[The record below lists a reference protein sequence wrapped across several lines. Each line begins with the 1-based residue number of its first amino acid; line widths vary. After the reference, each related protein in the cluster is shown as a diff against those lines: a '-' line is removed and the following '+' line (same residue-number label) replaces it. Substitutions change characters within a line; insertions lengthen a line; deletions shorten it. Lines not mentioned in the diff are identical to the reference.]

1 MMALNNPKARMIP
14 ATQVTYSIASRVSG
28 TMAGSCLFALCCL
41 FITACEK
48 PPLLEQIKEQ
58 NELVVLTRNNP
69 TTYYEGMMDR
79 FQYDPRVV
87 RAVLGVELRMV
98 VPPNLNDIL
107 PLVVRGDAHLAA
119 AGLTITDKRKE
130 IVRFGPVYQK
140 ITPQLVYR
148 SGTPRPKTL
157 ADVKGQIDVVAGS
170 SHAER
175 LESLKEKYPNLSWQ
189 ENEGVESEE
198 LLYLVWQ
205 ELYTTPSSIPMN

>member
-1 MMALNNPKARMIP
+1 
-14 ATQVTYSIASRVSG
+14 
-28 TMAGSCLFALCCL
+28 
-41 FITACEK
+41 
-48 PPLLEQIKEQ
+48 
-58 NELVVLTRNNP
+58 
-69 TTYYEGMMDR
+69 
-79 FQYDPRVV
+79 
-87 RAVLGVELRMV
+87 MV
-98 VPPNLNDIL
+98 VPPNSNDIL

-175 LESLKEKYPNLSWQ
+175 LVSLKEKYPNLTWQ
-189 ENEGVESEE
+189 ESEGVESDE

-205 ELYTTPSSIPMN
+205 ELYDYTIVDSNELIINRRYYPELQPAFAISQPKSLAWAFARSEDDSLYNAALDFFEK